1 MSVNFA
7 DYEGTPLSEEETQKI
22 PLLQRKMRSRL
33 GCVLC
38 FLIIIITLP
47 NTVVIVPPLLLL
59 VWLGLL
65 KLKPVQLFFDW
76 YTGLWYN
83 IAIVSRLIPRPTLI
97 PRSLTSFPFMLL

>member
-38 FLIIIITLP
+38 FLILIISTLP
-47 NTVVIVPPLLLL
+47 HTVFIVPPLLLL

-65 KLKPVQLFFDW
+65 NLKPVQLFFDW
-76 YTGLWYN
+76 YSEFWYS
-83 IAIVSRLIPRPTLI
+83 IAIVSSLIPSFILV
-97 PRSLTSFPFMLL
+97 SFPDL